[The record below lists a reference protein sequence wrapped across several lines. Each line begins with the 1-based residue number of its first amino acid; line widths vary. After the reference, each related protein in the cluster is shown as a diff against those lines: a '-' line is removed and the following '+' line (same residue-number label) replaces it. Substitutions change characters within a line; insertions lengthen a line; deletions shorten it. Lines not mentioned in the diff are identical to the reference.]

1 MHCLG
6 LVCNFAFF
14 ALDQILNYG
23 GPGPIFM
30 WRPEELPSYIGVDW
44 IFLSGEGALI
54 FKIKK

>member
-1 MHCLG
+1 L
-6 LVCNFAFF
+6 FAILLSF

-30 WRPEELPSYIGVDW
+30 WRPEELPSYIGVAW
-44 IFLSGEGALI
+44 IFLSGEGVLI